1 MSLNLICV
9 AAMYNRLS
17 RTILENS
24 GFKNLTGALSTSLLN
39 HSISSFLIWE
49 NGQGRVSLLSRF
61 FSYTLVEKR
70 Q

>member
-49 NGQGRVSLLSRF
+49 NGQGCTNMPPWVLLF
-61 FSYTLVEKR
+61 LVCS
-70 Q
+70 